1 MLKVRKKFVW
11 RAHRGAVY
19 DLVAHPSRAG
29 YFYSCGGDGRLV
41 AWESEQKNPRWEV
54 SLRAPLYAM
63 AYVPTLDCL
72 VVGDNQEGLLFYD
85 AQEGRLLGSSPVAG
99 EVFYDLCVHGAHV
112 MAAQKGG
119 SLRFVSLGSKKTEK
133 TLALSSERLRCLCI
147 NPTAN
152 ECLVAGSDAVIR
164 VLDLDSHQVKQS
176 LRAHEK
182 SVFSL
187 CFTPNYLYL
196 FSAGMDTRINVWSR
210 GASGTY
216 ALHMELRGHRGTVN
230 DVVVDETGDYFLS
243 GSMDR
248 SLKLWQT
255 DNLSLLEVVD
265 TMRHGYH
272 SRSVNRLCW
281 LPGRPG
287 QFLSCSDDRHIV
299 LWAHRGA

>member
-1 MLKVRKKFVW
+1 MRKVRKKFVW

-41 AWESEQKNPRWEV
+41 AWASEERAPRWEV
-54 SLRAPLYAM
+54 SLRGPLYAM

-72 VVGDNQEGLLFYD
+72 VVGSNREGLFFYD
-85 AQEGRLLGSSPVAG
+85 AQEGRLLGSSPVPD
-99 EVFYDLCVHGAHV
+99 EFFYGLCAHGAHV

-119 SLRFVSLGSKKTEK
+119 GLRFVSLASKKTEK
-133 TLALSSERLRCLCI
+133 VLALSSERLRCLCI
-147 NPTAN
+147 NPRAN
-152 ECLVAGSDAVIR
+152 ECLVAGGDAVIR
-164 VLDLDSHQVKQS
+164 VLDLDSLRVKQS

-182 SVFSL
+182 SIFSL

-196 FSAGMDTRINVWSR
+196 FSAGMDAKINIWFR
-210 GASGTY
+210 GGSGVYT
-216 ALHMELRGHRGTVN
+216 LHRELRGHRGTVN
-230 DVVVDETGDYFLS
+230 GVVVDETGDHFLS

-248 SLKLWQT
+248 SLKLWRT
-255 DNLSLLEVVD
+255 DSLSLLEVVD
-265 TMRHGYH
+265 TMRHSYH
-272 SRSVNRLCW
+272 SRSVNGLCW

-299 LWAHRGA
+299 LWAHREA